1 MTRVKS
7 SVASRDR
14 RRRVLKAAQG
24 YRGSRRRLYR
34 AAKEAVMHARMYAY
48 THRRTRKRD
57 FRRLWIARI
66 NAATRQLG
74 LPYSRF
80 INALKTHGVELNRK
94 VLAEIAATDSATFG
108 KIVES
113 VRS

>member
-14 RRRVLKAAQG
+14 RRRILKAAQG

-34 AAKEAVMHARMYAY
+34 AAKEAVMHARVYAY

-74 LPYSRF
+74 LTYSRF
-80 INALKTHGVELNRK
+80 ISGLKISGIELNRK
-94 VLAEIAATDSATFG
+94 VLAEIAATDSAGFA
-108 KIVES
+108 KIVEA
-113 VRS
+113 VKR